1 MKHILSI
8 LCVALIT
15 GCTASYQQSELT
27 EPTVKL
33 DPSKAV
39 TIATPD
45 DGWYEDKEYKN
56 SGQMTASAVRA
67 EFAKHAT
74 QTDISET
81 CAQVDC
87 VDAQTY
93 GYLVVPTIL
102 HWEDRVTE
110 WSGKAD
116 RLEIQLQV
124 YDVASG
130 TEIAN
135 ATLQGKSKWATFGG
149 DHPQDLLEAPVTEY
163 VAALYE

>member
-1 MKHILSI
+1 MKHTLSI
-8 LCVALIT
+8 LYVVLIT

-27 EPTVKL
+27 EPTIKL

-39 TIATPD
+39 TIAMPAN
-45 DGWYEDKEYKN
+45 GWYEDEEYKN
-56 SGQMTASAVRA
+56 SGTMTASAVGA

-93 GYLVVPTIL
+93 AYLVVPTIL

-110 WSGKAD
+110 WSGKLD
-116 RLEIQLQV
+116 RLEV
-124 YDVASG
+124 
-130 TEIAN
+130 
-135 ATLQGKSKWATFGG
+135 
-149 DHPQDLLEAPVTEY
+149 
-163 VAALYE
+163 